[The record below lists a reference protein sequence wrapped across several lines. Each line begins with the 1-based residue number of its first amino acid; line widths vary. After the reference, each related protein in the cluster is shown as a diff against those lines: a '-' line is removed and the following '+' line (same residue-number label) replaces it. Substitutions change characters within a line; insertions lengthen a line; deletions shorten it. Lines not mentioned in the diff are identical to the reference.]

1 MGFGGSSCST
11 AGGIKVL
18 RIGIFLKGIAKEV
31 RKLLSPESAIIVEK
45 YHHIKDVTLE
55 DNQIKNATTI
65 IILYILVYFIGA
77 VIGVFCGYPFIYSLF
92 ESVSAAAN
100 VGLSVGITNSS
111 MPSLLKIT
119 YILEMWLG
127 RLEFISIFVAF
138 GFLFSLRSPE

>member
-1 MGFGGSSCST
+1 
-11 AGGIKVL
+11 
-18 RIGIFLKGIAKEV
+18 
-31 RKLLSPESAIIVEK
+31 
-45 YHHIKDVTLE
+45 LE

-77 VIGVFCGYPFIYSLF
+77 IVGVFCGYPFIHSLF
-92 ESVSAAAN
+92 ESVSAAAI